1 MQKTVENINERL
13 DKVEKDVTRMKQE
26 ALQKKKAKDE
36 RGALNALR
44 KAKMYEKEL
53 AKLEG

>member
-13 DKVEKDVTRMKQE
+13 DKVEKDVIRMKQE
-26 ALQKKKAKDE
+26 ALAKKKSKDE

-53 AKLEG
+53 SKLEG